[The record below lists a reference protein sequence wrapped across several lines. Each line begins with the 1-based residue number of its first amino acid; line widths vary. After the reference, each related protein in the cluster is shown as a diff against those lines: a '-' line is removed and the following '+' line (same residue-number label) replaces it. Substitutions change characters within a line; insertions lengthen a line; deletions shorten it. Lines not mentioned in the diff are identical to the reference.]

1 MSLFLVRHGRVGADG
16 ELDPA
21 GFDDVWALR
30 DRLPQGA
37 AWFSA
42 PEPPAIATCQLLTE
56 AEAGVVLGLRTPQ
69 PGEPAA
75 AVRERVLGTVSG
87 LLAEQ
92 VGRDVVLVGHA
103 QAWSSLVG
111 DGAARLGTPDVLTLP
126 DGLGSAG

>member
-1 MSLFLVRHGRVGADG
+1 VTLFLVTTGRATGA

-42 PEPPAIATCQLLTE
+42 PEAVAVATCQLLTE
-56 AEAGVVLGLRTPQ
+56 ADAGVLTALRAPQ
-69 PGEPAA
+69 PGEGDAA
-75 AVRERVLGTVSG
+75 FGERVTGTVR
-87 LLAEQ
+87 LLLQEEA
-92 VGRDVVLVGHA
+92 GRDVVLIGHRE
-103 QAWSSLVG
+103 AWVVL
-111 DGAARLGTPDVLTLP
+111 AADAAAALGTPDVLALS